1 MLQDYSEGTG
11 SAAREA
17 EKSANNWE
25 GSMNKLHNTWTDIVG
40 NVLNSDAIVAT
51 VNSLNGLLS
60 VINKITSALGS
71 FGTIST
77 TLSGILGAKG
87 YGLTNYMLQTS

>member
-87 YGLTNYMLQTS
+87 YGLTNYMLQTL

>member
-51 VNSLNGLLS
+51 VNCYYTSGRS
-60 VINKITSALGS
+60 EKQMRIKIHRKDINTVYFK
-71 FGTIST
+71 
-77 TLSGILGAKG
+77 
-87 YGLTNYMLQTS
+87 